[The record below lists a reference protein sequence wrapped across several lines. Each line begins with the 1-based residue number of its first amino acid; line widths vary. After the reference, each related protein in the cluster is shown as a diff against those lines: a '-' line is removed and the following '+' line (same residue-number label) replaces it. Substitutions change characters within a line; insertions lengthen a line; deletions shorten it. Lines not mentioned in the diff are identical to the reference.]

1 MWRTRLIGNMRP
13 LIVILGPTAVGK
25 TTLAIQ
31 LAQAVN
37 AEIIGADSRQIY
49 RYMDIGTAKP
59 THAERLVAHHHLID
73 VVTPDANLSL
83 AEYQRLAYAAIDDVL
98 SRGRIPLLVGGTGQ
112 YISAVI
118 EGWSIPEVPPNL
130 TLRADLEAFARE
142 HGSQALHTRLITLD
156 PIAAQRIEHTNI
168 RRVVRA
174 LEVCIESGQPISEL
188 QRKTPPDYAL
198 LQVGLTLARDALYT
212 RADARIDDMM
222 ERGFLDEVRGLL
234 NMGYHERLP
243 AMSGIGYAQLAAHL
257 VEGVPLDAALEA
269 TRTLTHDFIRRQYT
283 WFRKYNQSVAWF
295 DAQQTPFESIVARC
309 EYWLKG
315 EAFDA
320 RDITE

>member
-1 MWRTRLIGNMRP
+1 MRLTGSVRP
-13 LIVILGPTAVGK
+13 LIVILGPTAAGK

-31 LAQAVN
+31 LAQAISG
-37 AEIIGADSRQIY
+37 EIIGADSRQIY

-59 THAERLVAHHHLID
+59 THEERQAAPHHLID
-73 VVTPDANLSL
+73 VVAPDANLSL

-98 SRGRIPLLVGGTGQ
+98 ARGHIPLLVGGTGQ

-130 TLRADLEAFARE
+130 TLRAELETFANE
-142 HGSQALHTRLITLD
+142 YGSQALHDRLTALD

-174 LEVCIESGQPISEL
+174 LEVCLESGMPISEL
-188 QRKTPPDYAL
+188 QRKTPPNYRL
-198 LQVGLTLARDALYT
+198 LQIGLTLDRETLYT
-212 RADARIDDMM
+212 RADARINDMM
-222 ERGFLDEVRGLL
+222 QRGFLDEVRRLL
-234 NMGYHERLP
+234 AMGYHERLP

-257 VEGVPLDAALEA
+257 VAGTPLDTALEA

-283 WFRKYNQSVAWF
+283 WFRKYNQSVLWF
-295 DAQQTPFESIVARC
+295 DAQHTSFETIVLRC
-309 EYWLKG
+309 ADWLKG
-315 EAFDA
+315 EPFDM
-320 RDITE
+320 RGVTE

>member
-1 MWRTRLIGNMRP
+1 MRLTGSVRP
-13 LIVILGPTAVGK
+13 LIVILGPTAAGK

-31 LAQAVN
+31 LAQVVN
-37 AEIIGADSRQIY
+37 GEIIGADSRQIY

-59 THAERLVAHHHLID
+59 TPAERQAAPHHLID

-83 AEYQRLAYAAIDDVL
+83 AEYQRLAYAAINDVL
-98 SRGRIPLLVGGTGQ
+98 ARGHIPLLVGGTGQ

-130 TLRADLEAFARE
+130 TLRAELEAFASE
-142 HGSQALHTRLITLD
+142 HGSQALHDRLTVLD
-156 PIAAQRIEHTNI
+156 PVAAQRIEHTNI

-174 LEVCIESGQPISEL
+174 LEVCLESGQPISEL
-188 QRKTPPDYAL
+188 QRKTPPNYTL
-198 LQVGLTLARDALYT
+198 LQIGLTLDRDALYT
-212 RADARIDDMM
+212 RADARIDDMIQ
-222 ERGFLDEVRGLL
+222 RGFLDEVRGLL
-234 NMGYHERLP
+234 AMGYHHHLP

-257 VEGVPLDAALEA
+257 VEGTPLDAALEA

-295 DAQQTPFESIVARC
+295 DAQQTPFEAIVARC
-309 EYWLKG
+309 VGWLNG
-315 EAFDA
+315 ESFDA
-320 RDITE
+320 RGVTE